1 MLISPASVME
11 ISIALA
17 GVIASVAACLHGSKC
32 SRIKCCGCEI
42 TREVGNRT
50 NNETSDEE
58 IELPTIPSGH

>member
-42 TREVGNRT
+42 TREVGNT
-50 NNETSDEE
+50 NETSNEE
-58 IELPTIPSGH
+58 TELPTIPSDH